1 MDDVWDA
8 HQHHGTRTA
17 ELLHDPTYPPDEADG
32 WLARE
37 RQARIEQMAA
47 LGIDRT
53 VLMPTNSYPRVN
65 GIADTM
71 HANDLVMRCVA
82 ADPDRFLGAI
92 GIVEP
97 NHGPASLDE
106 IRRMHDAGAIGFA
119 YHPRLQGVP
128 ADDAWIRRQLELLA
142 ELDMVVFFHSY
153 AESAFE
159 SPTLLARAFR
169 GLDDLRIV
177 VLDGM
182 SSYVHTYQCIALAEQ
197 HPNIVFD
204 TALIWG
210 PMALE
215 QFVDT
220 LGSHRLVLG
229 TNIYSNTGAPGFYTP
244 AALRATPGLDG
255 DALRGILRDNLARVL
270 RMDDGHD

>member
-1 MDDVWDA
+1 MFDVWDA

-17 ELLHDPTYPPDEADG
+17 ELLHDPTYPPDAADG
-32 WLARE
+32 WLEAE
-37 RQARIEQMAA
+37 RHHRIEQMTA
-47 LGIDRT
+47 LGIDRAI
-53 VLMPTNSYPRVN
+53 LMPTNSYPRVN
-65 GIADTM
+65 GIADTA
-71 HANDLVMRCVA
+71 HANDRVMRCVEQN
-82 ADPDRFLGAI
+82 PDRFLGGV

-97 NHGPASLDE
+97 QYGPASLDE
-106 IRRMHDAGAIGFA
+106 IQRLSDAGAIGFA

-128 ADDAWIRRQLELLA
+128 ADDPWIRRQLELLA

-159 SPTLLARAFR
+159 SPTLLTRAFR

-204 TALIWG
+204 TAMIWG

-215 QFVDT
+215 QFLDT
-220 LGSHRLVLG
+220 LGSQRLVFGSNL
-229 TNIYSNTGAPGFYTP
+229 YSNAGAPGFCTP
-244 AALRATPGLDG
+244 AALRAFPALDAE
-255 DALRGILRDNLARVL
+255 ALQAVLHDNLARTL
-270 RMDDGHD
+270 RLEDESA